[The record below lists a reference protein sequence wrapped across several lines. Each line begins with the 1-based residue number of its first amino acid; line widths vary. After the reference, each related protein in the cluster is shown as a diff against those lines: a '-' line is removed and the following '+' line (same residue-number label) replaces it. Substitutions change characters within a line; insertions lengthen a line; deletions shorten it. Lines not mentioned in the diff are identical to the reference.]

1 MCGRYTLRSRLN
13 RVLDQFAIETADF
26 EWEPRYNIA
35 PTQSAPVILIDQGER
50 AIAPL
55 RWGLIPSW
63 AKEASIGARMINA
76 RGETVAEKPAF
87 RAAFKRRR
95 CLVPADG
102 YYEWKKEG
110 TKKQPCYFHL
120 ADDQSFAL
128 GGLWEEWNGEIKG
141 EMKPWRTFTIIT
153 TEANSQTAP
162 VHDRMPLILG
172 ESDWDLWLDPK
183 FEDKQKLQAMIQP
196 WAEDDFFEI
205 DAVSTL
211 VNSPKNDSAECVV
224 PVR

>member
-13 RVLDQFAIETADF
+13 RILDQFAVETADF
-26 EWEPRYNIA
+26 EWTPRYNIA
-35 PTQSAPVILIDQGER
+35 PTQNAPVIYMEGGER
-50 AIAPL
+50 TIAPL

-95 CLVPADG
+95 CLAPADG

-110 TKKQPCYFHL
+110 TKKQPCFFHL
-120 ADDQSFAL
+120 ADDQPFAL
-128 GGLWEEWNGEIKG
+128 AGLWEEWNGEIKG
-141 EMKPWRTFTIIT
+141 EMKRWRSFTIIT
-153 TEANSQTAP
+153 TAANPQTAAI
-162 VHDRMPLILG
+162 HDRMPLILG
-172 ESDWDLWLDPK
+172 ESQWDLWLDPE
-183 FEDKQKLQAMIQP
+183 FEDKTQLQAMIQP
-196 WAEDDFFEI
+196 LADDDFFEI
-205 DAVSTL
+205 DAVSTQ

-224 PVR
+224 PIG